1 MLIQNLMQMLSD
13 KMGNSRNISED
24 TLKSV
29 IIQSANDLISEFKQN
44 INIVTYTTQEN
55 EKQIKVKNI
64 AQIFRAKFD
73 NKEIPLYRLSRLI
86 NEDTNTLKLIV
97 LDTQSVRLEPFSVGE
112 LEILGSFYI
121 ERDVEEIPLSFL
133 FQRAI
138 IQGATV
144 ELFTILDKPL
154 EHIRSAKILLTDC
167 KDELRTHI
175 NRAQEKN
182 MIITRNIRI

>member
-64 AQIFRAKFD
+64 AQLALESLKF
-73 NKEIPLYRLSRLI
+73 
-86 NEDTNTLKLIV
+86 
-97 LDTQSVRLEPFSVGE
+97 
-112 LEILGSFYI
+112 
-121 ERDVEEIPLSFL
+121 
-133 FQRAI
+133 
-138 IQGATV
+138 
-144 ELFTILDKPL
+144 
-154 EHIRSAKILLTDC
+154 
-167 KDELRTHI
+167 
-175 NRAQEKN
+175 
-182 MIITRNIRI
+182 

>member
-1 MLIQNLMQMLSD
+1 MLIQNLMQILSD

-44 INIVTYTTQEN
+44 INIVTYTTKES
-55 EKQIKVKNI
+55 EKQIKIKNI

-73 NKEIPLYRLSRLI
+73 NKEIPLYRLSQAI
-86 NEDTNTLKLIV
+86 IENNNTLKLIV
-97 LDTQSVRLEPFSVGE
+97 LDTQSVRLEPFAVGV

-121 ERDVEEIPLSFL
+121 ERDVEEIPLSHL
-133 FQRAI
+133 FHRAI
-138 IQGATV
+138 LQNATV

-154 EHIRSAKILLTDC
+154 EHIRNAKILLHDC
-167 KDELRTHI
+167 KDELRTQI
-175 NRAQEKN
+175 NRSQEKD
-182 MIITRNIRI
+182 MIITRNIKI